1 MATQLAKQLLKVRQR
16 NLLPLADGSQ
26 CHGATILAQGQINH
40 CRNGKPTFG
49 CETHCMLLDDL
60 LTTLQEP
67 LLGWTP
73 TLRQTQK
80 NCS

>member
-1 MATQLAKQLLKVRQR
+1 
-16 NLLPLADGSQ
+16 
-26 CHGATILAQGQINH
+26 
-40 CRNGKPTFG
+40 
-49 CETHCMLLDDL
+49 MLLDDL

-80 NCS
+80 NCSWVTKSSITQDLSFRSD